1 MDINGLEC
9 QCPSPTCHTAPLSL
23 WKHADYSVID
33 VVTIEQVDV
42 IYVVMP
48 HVKKNRHMNK

>member
-42 IYVVMP
+42 IYVLMP